1 MNGRAMGER
10 NDLVQY
16 DHCGFSICPADPV
29 RIATTAVC
37 AFLVIVLQ
45 SGVSEA
51 DEWSLTP
58 SVQAR
63 NQYDDNIFLSVDDPV
78 STWGGSLSPLIDLRK
93 RTTTGFLGIG
103 ARLIF
108 NRYAEDEIRDTNIQL
123 LTISGRSNTR
133 LSRYNLTGSYRR
145 DTTIATVSVAPEDDD
160 EETGQTVD
168 APDVDASLVET
179 QVRRNRLSLRPSWTY
194 SMTRLTSLSLS
205 YSLNSTI
212 YSDDAGTSLQD
223 YRRHGISAA
232 ITHRLT
238 QGDLLSVN
246 AGAGTYKS
254 PDRGSE
260 TDDYSLSIGLSHNY
274 SRLLRGDVTVGVR
287 SSTTTF
293 NDVEDDTTGGSLSA
307 SLVKKSTESTT
318 YRFQAGR
325 NLYPSGAGTL
335 VLSDHLQARVLHQ
348 VSPLLSFSLIAHGY
362 KNRSPDFFS
371 GSVDRQYY
379 DLEPGFR
386 YSLTRLWSLDGSY
399 RYRWQEYD
407 NQSDS
412 ADSNAVFLAINYA
425 WPRLAVSR

>member
-1 MNGRAMGER
+1 MGEKD
-10 NDLVQY
+10 DLVQ
-16 DHCGFSICPADPV
+16 CGRCRFSICAANLV
-29 RIATTAVC
+29 RIATTAMC
-37 AFLVIVLQ
+37 AVLILVLQ
-45 SGVSEA
+45 TGVSGA

-58 SVQAR
+58 SVQLR

-108 NRYAEDEIRDTNIQL
+108 NRYATDEIRDTNIQL
-123 LTISGRSNTR
+123 LTISGRSATQ

-145 DTTIATVSVAPEDDD
+145 DTTIATVSAAPEDDD
-160 EETGQTVD
+160 EEDGQAVD
-168 APDVDASLVET
+168 APDVDAGLVET

-194 SMTRLTSLSLS
+194 SLARLTSLRLS
-205 YSLNSTI
+205 YSLNSTN
-212 YSDDAGTSLQD
+212 YSDDAGTSLED
-223 YRRHGISAA
+223 YRRYRISAA

-238 QGDLLSVN
+238 QGDQLSVN
-246 AGAGTYKS
+246 VGAGTYKS

-260 TDDYSLSIGLSHNY
+260 TDDYSLSVGLSHNY
-274 SRLLRGDVTVGVR
+274 SPLLRGNVTVGVR

-293 NDVEDDTTGGSLSA
+293 NDVEDDSTGGSLTA
-307 SLVKKSTESTT
+307 SLVKKSTELTT

-348 VSPLLSFSLIAHGY
+348 ISPVLSFSLFANVQ
-362 KNRSPDFFS
+362 KNSSPDFFS
-371 GSVDRQYY
+371 GSVDRLYY
-379 DLEPGFR
+379 DIEPGFR
-386 YSLTRLWSLDGSY
+386 YLLTRLWSIDGSY
-399 RYRWQEYD
+399 RYRWQEYED
-407 NQSDS
+407 RADS
-412 ADSNAVFLAINYA
+412 ADSNAVFVAINYA

>member
-1 MNGRAMGER
+1 MGEKD
-10 NDLVQY
+10 DLVQ
-16 DHCGFSICPADPV
+16 CGRCRFSIFSANLV

-37 AFLVIVLQ
+37 AVLILVLQ
-45 SGVSEA
+45 TGISGA

-58 SVQAR
+58 SVQLR

-93 RTTTGFLGIG
+93 RTTTGFLGVG

-108 NRYAEDEIRDTNIQL
+108 DRYAEDEIRDTNLQL
-123 LTISGRSNTR
+123 LTFSGRSNTR
-133 LSRYNLTGSYRR
+133 LSRYDLTGSYRR
-145 DTTIATVSVAPEDDD
+145 DTTIATVSAAPEDDD
-160 EETGQTVD
+160 DDIGQAVD

-179 QVRRNRLSLRPSWTY
+179 QIRRSRLSLRPQWTY
-194 SMTRLTSLSLS
+194 SLTRLTSLKLS
-205 YSLNSTI
+205 YSLNSTT
-212 YSDDAGTSLQD
+212 YSDDAGTSLED
-223 YRRHGISAA
+223 YRRYRISAA

-238 QGDLLSVN
+238 QGDQLSVN
-246 AGAGTYKS
+246 VGAGTYKS

-260 TDDYSLSIGLSHNY
+260 TDDYSLSVGLSHNY
-274 SRLLRGDVTVGVR
+274 SPLLRGNVTVGVR

-293 NDVEDDTTGGSLSA
+293 NDVEDDSTGGSLTA
-307 SLVKKSTESTT
+307 SLVKKSTELTT

-335 VLSDHLQARVLHQ
+335 VLSDQLQARVLRQ
-348 VSPLLSFSLIAHGY
+348 ITPLLSFSLIAHGY

-371 GSVDRQYY
+371 GSVDRLYY

-386 YSLTRLWSLDGSY
+386 YSLTRLWSIDGSY

-407 NQSDS
+407 TQADS